1 MPENKNLD
9 MFDDLLTTERD
20 DTVQP
25 QPGDLRPLD
34 PTDDPILN
42 DFVNRD
48 TAQEGEEEPPQNE
61 DTGNEGEDI
70 QPVSNFLYE
79 FLKERGIED
88 PSKLQFENEDGEI
101 EEVDFNSLSE
111 EEKLN
116 IINSISDPGLS
127 QHETDVINYLRQ
139 NNVTFNQVIDYFS
152 KKAVEDYL
160 AQNPDQV
167 HQKSYTIDDYNDDEL
182 YLADLKSKYPEFT
195 DEELMSKLESAKS
208 NEALFKKEVDALR
221 VDYKKQEDAEIE
233 AQKQQEQADYDNLVG
248 NLQNILSNF
257 NEVALDSTD
266 AESDVLEIEDSDKQ
280 QVLAYLLNQDS
291 EGKSQLVKDLENPAT
306 LIELAWLRTQGRAL
320 IDNTTRYWKDL
331 LKQERKEKAKLQK
344 ELESYQNK
352 GSQSVVVPKPP
363 KKDETSNSIPT
374 FGSFGITYNI
384 N

>member
-1 MPENKNLD
+1 MTEDKNLE

-20 DTVQP
+20 DSVQS

-42 DFVNRD
+42 DFVNRE
-48 TAQEGEEEPPQNE
+48 TTQEGEEEPPQDN
-61 DTGNEGEDI
+61 DTGNEEDKTP
-70 QPVSNFLYE
+70 PVSDFLYE
-79 FLKERGIED
+79 FLKEKGIED

-116 IINSISDPGLS
+116 IINSVSDPGLS

-160 AQNPDQV
+160 AQNPDQA
-167 HQKSYTIDDYNDDEL
+167 HQKTYTIDDYTDDEL

-195 DEELMSKLESAKS
+195 DEELTSKLESAKS
-208 NEALFKKEVDALR
+208 NETLFKKEVDALR
-221 VDYKKQEDAEIE
+221 ADYKKQEDAEIE
-233 AQKQQEQADYDNLVG
+233 AQKQKEQQDYDDLVG

-363 KKDETSNSIPT
+363 KKDENSNTIPT
-374 FGSFGITYNI
+374 FGSVWDNI
-384 N
+384 

>member
-1 MPENKNLD
+1 MPEDKNLE

-20 DTVQP
+20 DSVQS

-42 DFVNRD
+42 DFANRE
-48 TAQEGEEEPPQNE
+48 TTQEGEEEPPQDN
-61 DTGNEGEDI
+61 DTGNEEDKTP
-70 QPVSNFLYE
+70 PVSNFLYE
-79 FLKERGIED
+79 FLKEKGIED

-116 IINSISDPGLS
+116 IINSVSDPGLS

-160 AQNPDQV
+160 AQNPDQA
-167 HQKSYTIDDYNDDEL
+167 HQKTYTIDDYTDDEL

-195 DEELMSKLESAKS
+195 DEELTSKLESAKS

-221 VDYKKQEDAEIE
+221 ADYKKQEDAEIE
-233 AQKQQEQADYDNLVG
+233 AQKQKEQQDYDDLVG

-363 KKDETSNSIPT
+363 KKDENSNTIPT
-374 FGSFGITYNI
+374 FGSVWDNI
-384 N
+384 

>member
-1 MPENKNLD
+1 MTEDKNLE

-20 DTVQP
+20 DSVQP

-42 DFVNRD
+42 DFANRE
-48 TAQEGEEEPPQNE
+48 TTQEGEEEPPQDN
-61 DTGNEGEDI
+61 DTGNEEDKTP
-70 QPVSNFLYE
+70 PVSDLLYE
-79 FLKERGIED
+79 FLKEKGIED

-116 IINSISDPGLS
+116 IINSVSDPGLS

-160 AQNPDQV
+160 AQNPDQA
-167 HQKSYTIDDYNDDEL
+167 HQKTYTIDDYTDDEL

-195 DEELMSKLESAKS
+195 DEELTSKLESAKS

-221 VDYKKQEDAEIE
+221 ADYKKQEDAEIE
-233 AQKQQEQADYDNLVG
+233 AQKQKEQQDYDDLVG

-363 KKDETSNSIPT
+363 KKDENSNTIPT
-374 FGSFGITYNI
+374 FGSVWDNI
-384 N
+384 

>member
-1 MPENKNLD
+1 MPENKNLE

-20 DTVQP
+20 DSVQP

-42 DFVNRD
+42 DFVNRE
-48 TAQEGEEEPPQNE
+48 TTQEGEEEPPQDN
-61 DTGNEGEDI
+61 DTGNEEDKTP
-70 QPVSNFLYE
+70 PVSNFLYE
-79 FLKERGIED
+79 FLKEKGIED

-160 AQNPDQV
+160 AQNPDQA
-167 HQKSYTIDDYNDDEL
+167 HQKIYTIDDYTDDEL

-195 DEELMSKLESAKS
+195 DEELTSKLESAKS
-208 NEALFKKEVDALR
+208 NETLFKKEVDALR
-221 VDYKKQEDAEIE
+221 ADYKKQEDAEIE
-233 AQKQQEQADYDNLVG
+233 AQKQKEQQDYDDLVG

-280 QVLAYLLNQDS
+280 QVLAYLLYQDS

-363 KKDETSNSIPT
+363 KKDENSNTIPT
-374 FGSFGITYNI
+374 FGSVWDNI
-384 N
+384 

>member
-1 MPENKNLD
+1 MPEDKNLE

-20 DTVQP
+20 DSVQP
-25 QPGDLRPLD
+25 QPGDLKPLD

-42 DFVNRD
+42 DFANRE
-48 TAQEGEEEPPQNE
+48 TTQEGEEEPPQND
-61 DTGNEGEDI
+61 DTGNEEDKTP
-70 QPVSNFLYE
+70 PVSDFLYE
-79 FLKERGIED
+79 FLKEKGIED

-116 IINSISDPGLS
+116 IINSVSDPGLS

-160 AQNPDQV
+160 AQNPDQA
-167 HQKSYTIDDYNDDEL
+167 HQKTYTIDDYTDDEL

-195 DEELMSKLESAKS
+195 DEELTSKLESAKS
-208 NEALFKKEVDALR
+208 NETLFKKEVDALR
-221 VDYKKQEDAEIE
+221 ADYKKQEDAEIE
-233 AQKQQEQADYDNLVG
+233 AQKQKEQQDYDDLVG

-363 KKDETSNSIPT
+363 KKDENSNTIPT
-374 FGSFGITYNI
+374 FGSVWDNI
-384 N
+384 

>member
-1 MPENKNLD
+1 MPEDKNLD

-20 DTVQP
+20 DSIQP

-48 TAQEGEEEPPQNE
+48 TAQEGEEEPPQND
-61 DTGNEGEDI
+61 DTGNEGRES

-79 FLKERGIED
+79 FLKEKGIED

-116 IINSISDPGLS
+116 IVNSVSDPGLS

-160 AQNPDQV
+160 AQNPDQA
-167 HQKSYTIDDYNDDEL
+167 HQKSYTIDDYTDDEL

-208 NEALFKKEVDALR
+208 NETLFKKEVDALR
-221 VDYKKQEDAEIE
+221 VEYKKQEDAEIE
-233 AQKQQEQADYDNLVG
+233 AQKQKEQQDYDNLVG

-363 KKDETSNSIPT
+363 KKDETSNTIPT
-374 FGSFGITYNI
+374 FGSVWDNI
-384 N
+384 

>member
-1 MPENKNLD
+1 MPEDKNLE

-20 DTVQP
+20 DSVQP
-25 QPGDLRPLD
+25 QLGDLRPLD
-34 PTDDPILN
+34 PTDDPVLN
-42 DFVNRD
+42 DFVNRE
-48 TAQEGEEEPPQNE
+48 TTQEGEEEPPQDN
-61 DTGNEGEDI
+61 DTGNEEGKTL
-70 QPVSNFLYE
+70 PVSNFLYE
-79 FLKERGIED
+79 FLKEKGIED

-152 KKAVEDYL
+152 KKAVKDYL
-160 AQNPDQV
+160 AQNPDQA
-167 HQKSYTIDDYNDDEL
+167 HQKTYTIDDYTDDEL

-195 DEELMSKLESAKS
+195 DEELTSKLESAKS

-221 VDYKKQEDAEIE
+221 ADYKKQEDAEIE
-233 AQKQQEQADYDNLVG
+233 AQKQKEQQDYDDLVG
-248 NLQNILSNF
+248 NLQNILNNF

-363 KKDETSNSIPT
+363 KKDENSNTIPT
-374 FGSFGITYNI
+374 FGSVWDNI
-384 N
+384 

>member
-1 MPENKNLD
+1 MPEDKNLE

-20 DTVQP
+20 DSVQS

-42 DFVNRD
+42 DFANRE
-48 TAQEGEEEPPQNE
+48 TTQEGEEEPPQDN
-61 DTGNEGEDI
+61 DTGNEEDKTP
-70 QPVSNFLYE
+70 PVSNFLYE
-79 FLKERGIED
+79 FLKEKGIED

-116 IINSISDPGLS
+116 IINSVSDPGLS

-160 AQNPDQV
+160 AQNPDQA
-167 HQKSYTIDDYNDDEL
+167 HQKTYTIDDYTDDEL

-195 DEELMSKLESAKS
+195 DEELTSKLESAKS
-208 NEALFKKEVDALR
+208 NETLFKKEVDALR
-221 VDYKKQEDAEIE
+221 ADYKKQEDAEIE
-233 AQKQQEQADYDNLVG
+233 AQKQKEQQDYDDLVG

-352 GSQSVVVPKPP
+352 GSQSVVVPRPP
-363 KKDETSNSIPT
+363 KKDENSNTIPT
-374 FGSFGITYNI
+374 FGSVWDNI
-384 N
+384 

>member
-1 MPENKNLD
+1 MPENKNLE

-20 DTVQP
+20 DSVQP

-42 DFVNRD
+42 DFANRD
-48 TAQEGEEEPPQNE
+48 TTQEGEEETPQDGDN
-61 DTGNEGEDI
+61 GNEGDDNP
-70 QPVSNFLYE
+70 PVSNFLYE
-79 FLKERGIED
+79 FLKEKGIKD

-160 AQNPDQV
+160 AQNPDQA
-167 HQKSYTIDDYNDDEL
+167 HQKTYTIDDYTDDEL

-195 DEELMSKLESAKS
+195 DEELTSKLESAKS

-221 VDYKKQEDAEIE
+221 ADYKKQEDAEIE
-233 AQKQQEQADYDNLVG
+233 AQKQKEQQDYDNLVG
-248 NLQNILSNF
+248 NLQDILSNF

-363 KKDETSNSIPT
+363 KKDETSNT
-374 FGSFGITYNI
+374 RSFETVWDNI
-384 N
+384 

>member
-1 MPENKNLD
+1 MPENKNLE

-20 DTVQP
+20 DSVQP
-25 QPGDLRPLD
+25 QSGDLKPLD

-42 DFVNRD
+42 DFANRE
-48 TAQEGEEEPPQNE
+48 TTQEGEEEPPQDN
-61 DTGNEGEDI
+61 DTGNEEDKTL
-70 QPVSNFLYE
+70 PVSNFLYE
-79 FLKERGIED
+79 FLKEKGIED

-116 IINSISDPGLS
+116 IINSVSDPGLS

-160 AQNPDQV
+160 AQNPDQA
-167 HQKSYTIDDYNDDEL
+167 HQKTYTIDDYTDDEL

-195 DEELMSKLESAKS
+195 DEELTSKLESAKS
-208 NEALFKKEVDALR
+208 NETLFKKEVDALR
-221 VDYKKQEDAEIE
+221 ADYKKQEDAEIE
-233 AQKQQEQADYDNLVG
+233 AQKQKEQQDYDNLVG
-248 NLQNILSNF
+248 NLQDILSNF

-363 KKDETSNSIPT
+363 KKDEPSNT
-374 FGSFGITYNI
+374 RSFETVWDNI
-384 N
+384 

>member
-1 MPENKNLD
+1 MPEDKNLE

-20 DTVQP
+20 DSVQP

-42 DFVNRD
+42 DFANRE
-48 TAQEGEEEPPQNE
+48 TSQEGEEEPPQDN
-61 DTGNEGEDI
+61 DTGNEEDKTP
-70 QPVSNFLYE
+70 PVSNFLYE
-79 FLKERGIED
+79 FLKEKGIED

-116 IINSISDPGLS
+116 IINSVSDPGLS

-152 KKAVEDYL
+152 KKAVKDYL
-160 AQNPDQV
+160 AQNPDQA
-167 HQKSYTIDDYNDDEL
+167 HQKIYTIDDYTDDEL

-195 DEELMSKLESAKS
+195 DEELTSKLESAKS

-221 VDYKKQEDAEIE
+221 ADYKKQEDAEIE
-233 AQKQQEQADYDNLVG
+233 AQKQKEQQDYDDLVG
-248 NLQNILSNF
+248 NLQNILNNF

-363 KKDETSNSIPT
+363 KKDENSNTIPT
-374 FGSFGITYNI
+374 FGSVWDNI
-384 N
+384 

>member
-1 MPENKNLD
+1 MPENKNLE

-20 DTVQP
+20 DSVQP

-42 DFVNRD
+42 DFTNRE
-48 TAQEGEEEPPQNE
+48 TTQEGEEEPPQDN
-61 DTGNEGEDI
+61 DTGNGEDKTP
-70 QPVSNFLYE
+70 PVSNFLYE
-79 FLKERGIED
+79 FLKEKGIED

-116 IINSISDPGLS
+116 IINSVSDPGLS

-160 AQNPDQV
+160 AQNPDQA
-167 HQKSYTIDDYNDDEL
+167 HQKTYTIDDYTDDEL

-195 DEELMSKLESAKS
+195 DEELTSKLESAKS
-208 NEALFKKEVDALR
+208 NETLFKKEVDALR
-221 VDYKKQEDAEIE
+221 ADYKKQEDAEIE
-233 AQKQQEQADYDNLVG
+233 AQKQKEQQDYDDLVG

-363 KKDETSNSIPT
+363 KKDEISNT
-374 FGSFGITYNI
+374 RSFETVWDNI
-384 N
+384 

>member
-1 MPENKNLD
+1 MPEDKNLE
-9 MFDDLLTTERD
+9 MFDDLLITERD
-20 DTVQP
+20 DSVQP

-42 DFVNRD
+42 DFANRE
-48 TAQEGEEEPPQNE
+48 TTQEGEEEPPQDE
-61 DTGNEGEDI
+61 DTGNEEDKTP
-70 QPVSNFLYE
+70 PVSDFLYE
-79 FLKERGIED
+79 FLKEKGIED

-116 IINSISDPGLS
+116 IINSVSDPGLS

-160 AQNPDQV
+160 AQNPDQA
-167 HQKSYTIDDYNDDEL
+167 HQKIYTIDDYTDDEL

-195 DEELMSKLESAKS
+195 DEELTSKLESAKS

-221 VDYKKQEDAEIE
+221 ADYKKQEDAEIE
-233 AQKQQEQADYDNLVG
+233 AQKQKEQQDYDDLVG

-363 KKDETSNSIPT
+363 KKDENSNTIPT
-374 FGSFGITYNI
+374 FGSVWDNI
-384 N
+384 

>member
-1 MPENKNLD
+1 MPENKNLE

-20 DTVQP
+20 DSVQP

-42 DFVNRD
+42 DFVNRE
-48 TAQEGEEEPPQNE
+48 TTQEGEEEPPQDN
-61 DTGNEGEDI
+61 DTGNEEDKTP
-70 QPVSNFLYE
+70 PVSNFLYE
-79 FLKERGIED
+79 FLKEKGIED

-160 AQNPDQV
+160 AQNPDQA
-167 HQKSYTIDDYNDDEL
+167 HQKIYTIDDYTDDEL

-195 DEELMSKLESAKS
+195 DEELTSKLESAKS
-208 NEALFKKEVDALR
+208 NETLFKKEVDALR
-221 VDYKKQEDAEIE
+221 ADYKKQEDAEIE
-233 AQKQQEQADYDNLVG
+233 AQKQKEQQDYDDLVG

-363 KKDETSNSIPT
+363 KKDENSNTIPT
-374 FGSFGITYNI
+374 FGSVWDNI
-384 N
+384 

>member
-20 DTVQP
+20 DSVQP

-48 TAQEGEEEPPQNE
+48 IKPEGEEEPPQND
-61 DTGNEGEDI
+61 DTGNQGGES
-70 QPVSNFLYE
+70 QPVSDFLYE
-79 FLKERGIED
+79 FLKEKGIED

-116 IINSISDPGLS
+116 IINEISDPGLS

-152 KKAVEDYL
+152 RKAVEEYL

-167 HQKSYTIDDYNDDEL
+167 HQKIYTIDDYTDDEL

-208 NEALFKKEVDALR
+208 NETLFKKEVDALR

-248 NLQNILSNF
+248 NLQNVLSNF

-363 KKDETSNSIPT
+363 KKDETSNTIPT
-374 FGSFGITYNI
+374 FGSVWDNI
-384 N
+384 

>member
-1 MPENKNLD
+1 MPEDKNLE
-9 MFDDLLTTERD
+9 MFDDLLITERD
-20 DTVQP
+20 DSVQP

-42 DFVNRD
+42 DFANRE
-48 TAQEGEEEPPQNE
+48 TTQEGEEEPPQDE
-61 DTGNEGEDI
+61 DTGNEEDKTP
-70 QPVSNFLYE
+70 PVSDFLYE
-79 FLKERGIED
+79 FLKEKGIED

-116 IINSISDPGLS
+116 IINSVSDPGLS

-160 AQNPDQV
+160 AQNPDQA
-167 HQKSYTIDDYNDDEL
+167 HQKIYTIDDYTDDEL

-195 DEELMSKLESAKS
+195 DEELTSKLESAKS

-221 VDYKKQEDAEIE
+221 ADYKKQEDAEIE
-233 AQKQQEQADYDNLVG
+233 AQKQKEQQDYDDLVG

-306 LIELAWLRTQGRAL
+306 LIELA
-320 IDNTTRYWKDL
+320 
-331 LKQERKEKAKLQK
+331 
-344 ELESYQNK
+344 
-352 GSQSVVVPKPP
+352 
-363 KKDETSNSIPT
+363 
-374 FGSFGITYNI
+374 
-384 N
+384 

>member
-1 MPENKNLD
+1 MPEDKNLE

-20 DTVQP
+20 DSVQS

-42 DFVNRD
+42 DFANRE
-48 TAQEGEEEPPQNE
+48 TTQEGEEEPPQDD
-61 DTGNEGEDI
+61 DTGNEEGKTP
-70 QPVSNFLYE
+70 PVSDFLYE
-79 FLKERGIED
+79 FLKEKGIED

-116 IINSISDPGLS
+116 IINSVSDPGLS

-160 AQNPDQV
+160 AQNPDQA
-167 HQKSYTIDDYNDDEL
+167 HQKIYTIDDYTDDEL

-195 DEELMSKLESAKS
+195 DEELTSKLESAKS
-208 NEALFKKEVDALR
+208 NETLFKKEVDALR
-221 VDYKKQEDAEIE
+221 ADYKKQEDAEIE
-233 AQKQQEQADYDNLVG
+233 AQKQKEQQDYDDLVG

-363 KKDETSNSIPT
+363 KKDENSNTIPT
-374 FGSFGITYNI
+374 FGSVWDNI
-384 N
+384 

>member
-1 MPENKNLD
+1 MPEDKNLE

-20 DTVQP
+20 DSVQP

-34 PTDDPILN
+34 PTDDPVLN

-48 TAQEGEEEPPQNE
+48 SSQEGEEEPPQND
-61 DTGNEGEDI
+61 DTGNEGEES

-79 FLKERGIED
+79 FLKEKGIED

-160 AQNPDQV
+160 AQNPDQA
-167 HQKSYTIDDYNDDEL
+167 HQKTYTIDDYTDDEL

-208 NEALFKKEVDALR
+208 NETLFKKEVDALR

-233 AQKQQEQADYDNLVG
+233 AQKQKEQQDYDNLVG

-280 QVLAYLLNQDS
+280 QVLAYLLDQDS
-291 EGKSQLVKDLENPAT
+291 DGKSQLVKDLENPAT

-352 GSQSVVVPKPP
+352 GSQSVVVPKLP
-363 KKDETSNSIPT
+363 KKDETSNTIPT
-374 FGSFGITYNI
+374 FGSVWDNI
-384 N
+384 